1 MGIYWKEKQLAWRD
15 MVWVV
20 MIQSYKKGTYIHS
33 TDFQMGDE
41 LHVIILHQKVYLKI
55 QYLNVKRDRVYTWK
69 PFIRNLQCSILFIS
83 IRINSKTKQNNKKT
97 AHMHWKA
104 WTSMH
109 YHLPRWCWWWRI
121 SLPMRRPR
129 FSPWVGK
136 IPWRRE
142 WLPTPVFL
150 AWRIPWTEEP
160 GGLQSVGSK
169 RVGHNY
175 SD

>member
-1 MGIYWKEKQLAWRD
+1 MGNYWKEKQLAWRD

-121 SLPMRRPR
+121 SLPMQETKVQSLSGEDPLEKGMATHSSILGLENPMDR
-129 FSPWVGK
+129 G
-136 IPWRRE
+136 
-142 WLPTPVFL
+142 
-150 AWRIPWTEEP
+150 AWWATVRGIEKSRTQ
-160 GGLQSVGSK
+160 L
-169 RVGHNY
+169 
-175 SD
+175 